1 MDSRR
6 LFVVVLALSG
16 TLALLPSFGS
26 RAQQVEAKRK
36 VTKTDKEWQKLLTPN
51 EYMVTRQKA
60 TEPAFSGKY
69 AESHAKGVYACV
81 CCGATL
87 FSSQAKFDS
96 GTGWPSFW
104 KPIDPKKIDSA
115 QDNHQA
121 EARIEVMCQNCGA
134 HLGHVFDDGPP
145 PTGLRYCINSL
156 SLKLITP
163 AGAASPASKK
173 GSKAKAKAKPKSE
186 PKEEAPA
193 ETKPAPAP
201 VPDVPKATEEK

>member
-6 LFVVVLALSG
+6 LLVLVLALLG
-16 TLALLPSFGS
+16 TLPLISSPWL
-26 RAQQVEAKRK
+26 RAQQVEGKRK
-36 VTKTDKEWQKLLTPN
+36 VMKTDKEWQKLLTAD
-51 EYMVTRQKA
+51 EYAVTRQKA

-69 AESHAKGVYACV
+69 AESHAKGIFACV
-81 CCGATL
+81 CCSSPL

-104 KPIDPKKIDSA
+104 KPIDPKKIDAA

-121 EARIEVMCQNCGA
+121 EARIEVMCQDCGA

-156 SLKLITP
+156 SLKLVP
-163 AGAASPASKK
+163 ANGAAAPASKK
-173 GSKAKAKAKPKSE
+173 GAKAKGKAKPKSE

-193 ETKPAPAP
+193 ETKPAP
-201 VPDVPKATEEK
+201 VPNEPKAAEEK

>member
-6 LFVVVLALSG
+6 LLVLVLALSG
-16 TLALLPSFGS
+16 TLPLISSPWL
-26 RAQQVEAKRK
+26 RAQQVEGKRK
-36 VTKTDKEWQKLLTPN
+36 VTKTDKEWQKLLTTD
-51 EYMVTRQKA
+51 EYAVTRQKA

-69 AESHAKGVYACV
+69 AESHAKGTYACV
-81 CCGATL
+81 CCSSPL

-104 KPIDPKKIDSA
+104 KPIDPKKIDAA

-121 EARIEVMCQNCGA
+121 EARIEVMCQDCGA

-156 SLKLITP
+156 SLKLVP
-163 AGAASPASKK
+163 ANAAAAPASKK
-173 GSKAKAKAKPKSE
+173 GAKAKGKAKPKSE

-193 ETKPAPAP
+193 ETKAAPL
-201 VPDVPKATEEK
+201 PDEPKAAEEK